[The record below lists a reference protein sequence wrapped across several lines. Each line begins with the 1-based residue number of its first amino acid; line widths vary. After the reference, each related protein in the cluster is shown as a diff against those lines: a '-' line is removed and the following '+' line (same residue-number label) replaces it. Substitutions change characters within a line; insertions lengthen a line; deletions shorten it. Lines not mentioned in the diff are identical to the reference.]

1 MERVPSIK
9 GSVFIRVVEDI
20 AKLTAVGTLSRNEL
34 KRGLPPEDLALLDQP
49 VTASGWYDVQAYG
62 RLLEFL
68 KEVEGDG
75 EDEYLRQR
83 GARSAELLLEAGF
96 YQQME
101 YLNRTQAA
109 QQKDP
114 QARFQ
119 AFGRD
124 LRLLITVH
132 GSLLNFGRSAVK
144 ADPVYPD
151 RYVLEYEDVAPY
163 PLALCW
169 TTDGFVNRM
178 AKQHG
183 DPDLWGWMR
192 PTPDNLLFR
201 MKRPL

>member
-1 MERVPSIK
+1 MALVPSIK
-9 GSVFIRVVEDI
+9 GSVFVRVVEDI

-34 KRGLPPEDLALLDQP
+34 KRVLPPEDLALLDQP

-62 RLLEFL
+62 RLLEIL

-83 GARSAELLLEAGF
+83 GVRSAELLLEAGF

-124 LRLLITVH
+124 LRLLISVH
-132 GSLLNFGRSAVK
+132 RSLINFGRSVVK
-144 ADPVYPD
+144 ADPQYPD
-151 RYVLEYEDVAPY
+151 RYVLEYEDVAAY
-163 PLALCW
+163 PQALCW

-183 DPDLWGWMR
+183 FPDLWSWTR
-192 PTPDNLLFR
+192 PAPDKLLFR

>member
-1 MERVPSIK
+1 
-9 GSVFIRVVEDI
+9 
-20 AKLTAVGTLSRNEL
+20 
-34 KRGLPPEDLALLDQP
+34 
-49 VTASGWYDVQAYG
+49 
-62 RLLEFL
+62 L

-114 QARFQ
+114 EARFQ

-132 GSLLNFGRSAVK
+132 GSLINFGRSAVK
-144 ADPVYPD
+144 VDPHFPD
-151 RYVLEYEDVAPY
+151 RYVLGYEDVAAY

-183 DPDLWGWMR
+183 QPDLWDWTR
-192 PTPDNLLFR
+192 PDRESLCFR
-201 MKRPL
+201 MKRSL